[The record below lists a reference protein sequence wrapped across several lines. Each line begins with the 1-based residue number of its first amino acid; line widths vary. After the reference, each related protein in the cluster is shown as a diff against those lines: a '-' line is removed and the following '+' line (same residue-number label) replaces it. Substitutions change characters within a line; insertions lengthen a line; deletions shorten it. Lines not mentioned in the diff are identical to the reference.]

1 MKAAVLNAD
10 GIALIEVDEPTP
22 TAHEMVV
29 EVRAC
34 GLNRADLL
42 ITQGAFHGH
51 TGGTGTRLG
60 MEWSGTVAEIGT
72 AVQGFAIGDRIMC
85 SGVGGWA
92 EFAVCDWRRA
102 SLIPADNMTF
112 EQAAS
117 LPVALNTMH
126 DALITNG
133 HLQNGD
139 SVMIQGASS
148 GVGIIALQIAKKMG
162 AGQTIASSTNPSRRA
177 RLSAIGADLVV
188 DSRDPA
194 WVNQV
199 LEATGGKGVDLLVD
213 QISGYVANQ
222 NMAATAVKGRIVNV
236 GRLGGMKG
244 EFNFDL
250 HALRRINY
258 IGVTFRTRTIEEV
271 HAINLAMQADLWP
284 LVEAGDI
291 MMPEAQNFA
300 LDEVQEALEHMNDN
314 KHFGKIT
321 LTVA

>member
-1 MKAAVLNAD
+1 MKAAVLKAD
-10 GIALIEVDEPTP
+10 GIALVEVDKPVP
-22 TAHEMVV
+22 RPHEMLI

-42 ITQGAFHGH
+42 VTQGAFHGQ
-51 TGGTGTRLG
+51 TGGVGARLG
-60 MEWSGTVAEIGT
+60 MEWSGTFVEVGA
-72 AVQGFAIGDRIMC
+72 AVEGFAVDDRVMC
-85 SGVGGWA
+85 SGGGGWA

-102 SLIPADNMTF
+102 SLIPANNMTF

-133 HLQNGD
+133 RLQTGER
-139 SVMIQGASS
+139 VMIQGASS
-148 GVGIIALQIAKKMG
+148 GVGILALQIAKKMG
-162 AGQTIASSTNPSRRA
+162 AGQVVASSTNPDRRA
-177 RLSAIGADLVV
+177 RLNDFGADLVV
-188 DSRDPA
+188 NSRDPA

-199 LEATGGKGVDLLVD
+199 LEATNGKGVDLLID

-250 HALRRINY
+250 HALRRIDY

-271 HAINLAMQADLWP
+271 HAIKQAMQADLWP
-284 LVEAGDI
+284 LVEAGEI
-291 MMPEAQNFA
+291 IMPEAQNFA
-300 LDEVQEALEHMNDN
+300 LDEVQEALTHMNDN

-321 LTVA
+321 LTVT